1 MSDTIENVY
10 KGDSSVLRYFEQLS
24 RIPRGSGN
32 EKEVSD
38 FVANFARERGCT
50 VLQDERFNLIIR
62 KKAAPGYENAP
73 TVIFQGH
80 LDMVC
85 EKNKSTV
92 HDFTKDP
99 IRFRIEGDMI
109 YAQGTTLGADNGI
122 AVATAMTIIDSP
134 DMAHPEL
141 EILLTTEEETSM
153 GGAFYLD
160 PAPLKGRMMINFDSD
175 RDGIVFVSSAGGIN
189 TFFSVPIVWTEAGTG
204 AAAGEPY
211 TISVQGL
218 MGGHS
223 GDDIIH
229 ERGNANKLLGRVL
242 DDLRRHADF
251 GLAGIGGGMK
261 VNAIPREAEAA
272 VYLKVAGKATVE
284 ARLAELNRILADE
297 YQASDKGVTVVLQAG
312 FDLSGGAG
320 AAASAASGKVLA
332 DEAKV
337 AVIRLLT
344 LIPNGVLSMDKAI
357 GNLVRTSSNLGVVY
371 MNDTHVVLQSLAR
384 SSMKSQTFEVVR
396 TMETLAETAGVEF
409 RTDQYFPGWPY
420 RADSK
425 LRAVIEQA
433 HEQRFGKPIAV
444 KAIHAGLE
452 CGVLIEK
459 MPDLDAVSIGP
470 NMYEI
475 HTPDE
480 HLSISSAERAW
491 LFLSDVLRGIKG

>member
-1 MSDTIENVY
+1 MNNEAGQVY
-10 KGDSSVLRYFEQLS
+10 TGDSSVLRFFEQLS
-24 RIPRGSGN
+24 AIPRASGS
-32 EKEVSD
+32 EKAISD
-38 FVANFARERGCT
+38 FVAAFARERGCT
-50 VLQDERFNLIIR
+50 VVQDDRWNLIIR
-62 KKAAPGYENAP
+62 KPAASGYESAP
-73 TVIFQGH
+73 IVIFQGH

-85 EKNKSTV
+85 EKNKATV
-92 HDFTKDP
+92 HDFAKDP
-99 IRFRIEGDMI
+99 IRFKIDGDMI
-109 YAQGTTLGADNGI
+109 YADGTTLGADNGI
-122 AVATAMTIIDSP
+122 AVATAMAIIDSP

-153 GGAFYLD
+153 GGAFHLD

-175 RDGIVFVSSAGGIN
+175 REGILFVSSAGGIN
-189 TFFSVPIVWTEAGTG
+189 AFHSVPLAWQQADASTG
-204 AAAGEPY
+204 APH

-242 DDLRRHADF
+242 DDLRGHADF
-251 GLAGIGGGMK
+251 ALAWVSGGAK
-261 VNAIPREAEAA
+261 VNAIPREADAA
-272 VYLKVAGKATVE
+272 VYLSEAGKAAAE
-284 ARLAELNRILADE
+284 ARIAELNRILRDE
-297 YQASDKGVTVVLQAG
+297 FQASDKGVTVTLQAG
-312 FDLSGGAG
+312 FDEGVG
-320 AAASAASGKVLA
+320 AAAAGKAFTEDV
-332 DEAKV
+332 KQ

-357 GNLVRTSSNLGVVY
+357 GNLVRTSSNLGVVSV
-371 MNDTHVVLQSLAR
+371 NDTHVVMQSLAR
-384 SSMKSQTFEVVR
+384 SSMRSQVDEVVR
-396 TMETLAETAGVEF
+396 TMRTLAETAGCEF

-425 LRAVIEQA
+425 LRPVFQEAYEK
-433 HEQRFGKPIAV
+433 RFGKPIEI

-459 MPDLDAVSIGP
+459 MPDLDAVSFGP

-480 HLSISSAERAW
+480 HLSISSVERTW
-491 LFLSDVLRGIKG
+491 PFLQDVLRALKG

>member
-1 MSDTIENVY
+1 MSPDNVY
-10 KGDSSVLRYFEQLS
+10 TGDSRVIRFFEELS

-32 EKEVSD
+32 EKAVSD
-38 FVANFARERGCT
+38 FVADFARARNCT
-50 VLQDERFNLIIR
+50 VLQDDRHNLIIR
-62 KKAAPGYENAP
+62 KPAAPGYERAP
-73 TVIFQGH
+73 IVIFQGH
-80 LDMVC
+80 LDMVT

-99 IRFRIEGDMI
+99 IRFKIDGDMI

-153 GGAFYLD
+153 GGAFKLD
-160 PAPLKGRMMINFDSD
+160 ASPLKGRMMINFDSD
-175 RDGIVFVSSAGGIN
+175 REGILFVSSAGGIN
-189 TFFSVPIVWTEAGTG
+189 AYHTVPLAWKEAGSF
-204 AAAGEPY
+204 AGEPH
-211 TISVQGL
+211 TIAVQGL

-242 DDLRRHADF
+242 DDLRRHAAF
-251 GLAGIGGGMK
+251 ELAGVGGGMK

-272 VYLKVAGKATVE
+272 VYLDAAAKEAVE
-284 ARLAELNRILADE
+284 ARIAELNAILRDE
-297 YQASDKGVTVVLQAG
+297 FQASDKGVSITLQAG
-312 FDLSGGAG
+312 FDAG
-320 AAASAASGKVLA
+320 DSAGRAFA
-332 DEAKV
+332 DDVKT
-337 AVIRLLT
+337 AVIRLLA

-357 GNLVRTSSNLGVVY
+357 GNLVRTSSNLGVVSV
-371 MNDTHVVLQSLAR
+371 NETHVVMQSLAR
-384 SSMKSQTFEVVR
+384 SSVRSQTDDVVR
-396 TMETLAETAGVEF
+396 TMATLAEAVGCEF
-409 RTDQYFPGWPY
+409 RTDHYFPGWPY

-425 LRAVIEQA
+425 LRPVIEA
-433 HEQRFGKPIAV
+433 AYDKRFGKPIEI

-459 MPDLDAVSIGP
+459 MPDLDAVSFGP

-480 HLSISSAERAW
+480 HLSISSVERTWA
-491 LFLSDVLRGIKG
+491 FLEDVLAALKG